1 LGLWSHPI
9 IYIYTPFWGKDI
21 KELKRNIHSAQLV
34 CAPYMYLVSKDQ
46 QVTRTRQQNKPL
58 TRHTNTERATAQRRL
73 VEVVVAAPKLPPS
86 AALLLSSLLPTSV
99 SCVHLIPSYLIYT
112 FPSKVKN
119 QGAQTQHP
127 LGAAG
132 GYISLYQILF
142 YITDLMWESIIPV
155 MPPPPANPTVLQY
168 YCTTIAQHTPP
179 NRPPFC
185 MPYTTQYWWW
195 QYRVKANV
203 HPRCIVCASDPI
215 LSYIYILFWGRDIN
229 IYIYIYIDRY
239 RYRYR
244 YIYI

>member
-1 LGLWSHPI
+1 
-9 IYIYTPFWGKDI
+9 
-21 KELKRNIHSAQLV
+21 
-34 CAPYMYLVSKDQ
+34 MYLVSKDQ

-185 MPYTTQYWWW
+185 MPYTTQYW
-195 QYRVKANV
+195 
-203 HPRCIVCASDPI
+203 
-215 LSYIYILFWGRDIN
+215 
-229 IYIYIYIDRY
+229 
-239 RYRYR
+239 
-244 YIYI
+244 